1 MLNQGISKE
10 ILDDMEAQPEKNTS
24 NSFSSIHKLTVLVN
38 GNLVLP
44 KKCSANVLAG
54 YALI

>member
-24 NSFSSIHKLTVLVN
+24 NSFSSVHKLTVLVN